1 MYKRKRSKYVILWI
15 SRLGSFEAKRKLS
28 NFWSFVLPEEVSKS
42 VLEMSTNFN
51 VIDWRNLKNNYEDC
65 VQVDPIE
72 YDYDMRK
79 YTCVCNGI
87 VVKRNQVWRVKLAQL
102 PGFFTEPNLNYL
114 GTTRL

>member
-28 NFWSFVLPEEVSKS
+28 NFWSFVLPDGIKQSI
-42 VLEMSTNFN
+42 LRMSREFKE
-51 VIDWRNLKNNYEDC
+51 DWRDLYNHYEDG

-72 YDYDMRK
+72 YDYDMKK

-87 VVKRNQVWRVKLAQL
+87 VVKRNQVWRIKLAQL